1 MSSCLLPPILWP
13 HLSGMVRL
21 RFLFPC
27 KTSGQNSRG
36 KDPQETEVVSTIGME
51 YHPNNQASNR
61 STSITSSQVKSN
73 QVKPITSI
81 NEPNNHTTN
90 PLQPSSTLPTLLYT
104 SQATTRE
111 GDYPG
116 AFDSRWRT
124 VLISSSK
131 VSGRRILGSRGQ
143 LKWIWLW
150 RGWDEKHQLLIAIYK
165 IYKLVLK
172 VDDGFLT

>member
-1 MSSCLLPPILWP
+1 
-13 HLSGMVRL
+13 MVRL
-21 RFLFPC
+21 RFLLPC

-73 QVKPITSI
+73 QVKPITSV
-81 NEPNNHTTN
+81 NQWTKQPHNQSFTTFKY
-90 PLQPSSTLPTLLYT
+90 PTNSAIHIT
-104 SQATTRE
+104 

-116 AFDSRWRT
+116 GRLPRCLRQPLTNRLNIIFEGVWASHPWKSR
-124 VLISSSK
+124 
-131 VSGRRILGSRGQ
+131 Q

-150 RGWDEKHQLLIAIYK
+150 RGWDEKHQFLIAIYK